1 MNMQESE
8 DSEEMIRTALFD
20 LDGTILDTSKGIK
33 ESVEYTI
40 KKMGL
45 CKLSDNELLSFI
57 GPPLRQSFIANCGCS
72 EEEAKEATRLF
83 REYYQVGAVFH
94 AKIYNGIVE
103 AFKRLYERDIKMGVA
118 TNKPQRFAETLLKKY
133 ELNKYFMSICGADES
148 GSQTKADL
156 IQTCINR
163 IEASKVETVLI
174 GDTTND
180 AVGAAQAGISFLAVT
195 YGFGFKRSDELK
207 DIHSIGIADSPLQ
220 IADII
225 LDEMDGSYIL

>member
-1 MNMQESE
+1 
-8 DSEEMIRTALFD
+8 MIRTALFD
-20 LDGTILDTSKGIK
+20 LDGTILDTSKGIQ

-45 CKLSDNELLSFI
+45 CKLSDNALLSFI
-57 GPPLRQSFIANCGCS
+57 GPPLRQSFITNCGCS
-72 EEEAKEATRLF
+72 EEEAEEATRLF
-83 REYYQVGAVFH
+83 REYYQAGAVFH
-94 AKIYNGIVE
+94 AKTYNGIVE
-103 AFKRLYERDIKMGVA
+103 VFKRLYQRDIKMGVA
-118 TNKPQRFAETLLKKY
+118 TNKPQRFAEALLKKY
-133 ELNKYFMSICGADES
+133 ELEQYFMSICGADES

-156 IQTCINR
+156 IQTCINT

-180 AVGAAQAGISFLAVT
+180 AVGAVQAGVSFLAVT

-207 DIHSIGIADSPLQ
+207 GIHSIGIADSPLQ

-225 LDEMDGSYIL
+225 LKEMDGAYTL